1 MIWIFNSMP
10 LIYLSKVSLSW
21 IFEELEGE
29 KLIPETVY
37 REVVVKGKEKGVID
51 AFIVN
56 ELVNE
61 GVFKVVK
68 VEPVSWLKEVKELHR
83 GEIEVLSL
91 AKEKNGIAI
100 TDDSIAREMGEMLG
114 VKVHGTL
121 YLIFLML
128 KKGKID
134 KKTAVNKVNEMIK
147 KGFRLSAEVYSE
159 FLKLIDNLGNT

>member
-1 MIWIFNSMP
+1 VIWIFNSMP

-21 IFEELEGE
+21 VFEELEGE

-37 REVVVKGKEKGVID
+37 HEVVVKGKEKGEID
-51 AFIVN
+51 AFIVD
-56 ELVNE
+56 ELIGK

-68 VEPVSWLKEVKELHR
+68 VEPVDWLKEVKELHR

-100 TDDSIAREMGEMLG
+100 TDDSIAREIGEILG

-128 KKGKID
+128 KRGKMN
-134 KKTAVNKVNEMIK
+134 KRTAVDKVNEMIK

-159 FLKLIDNLGNT
+159 FLKLIDSIN

>member
-1 MIWIFNSMP
+1 MILIFNSMP

-21 IFEELEGE
+21 IFEEIKGE

-37 REVVVKGKEKGVID
+37 HEVVVKGKERKEID
-51 AFIVN
+51 AFIID
-56 ELVNE
+56 ELINK
-61 GVFKVVK
+61 GIFKVVK
-68 VEPVSWLKEVKELHR
+68 VKPVDWLKEVKELHK

-100 TDDSIAREMGEMLG
+100 TDDSIAREIGEMLS

-128 KKGKID
+128 KRGRID
-134 KKTAVNKVNEMIK
+134 KKTAIDKVNEMIK
-147 KGFRLSAEVYSE
+147 GGFRLSTEVYSE
-159 FLKLIDNLGNT
+159 FLKLVNSI

>member
-1 MIWIFNSMP
+1 MIWIFNSIP

-29 KLIPETVY
+29 KIIPRMVY
-37 REVVVKGKEKGVID
+37 YEVVVRGKEKGEID
-51 AFIVN
+51 AFIVD
-56 ELVNE
+56 ELISK

-68 VEPVSWLKEVKELHR
+68 VEPISWLKEVKELHR

-100 TDDSIAREMGEMLG
+100 TDDSIAREIGEALG

-147 KGFRLSAEVYSE
+147 KGFRLSTEVYSE
-159 FLKLIDNLGNT
+159 FLKLIDSGNT

>member
-1 MIWIFNSMP
+1 MP

-37 REVVVKGKEKGVID
+37 YEVVVKGKERGEID
-51 AFIVN
+51 AFIVD
-56 ELVNE
+56 ELIQK
-61 GVFKVVK
+61 GVLKVIKVK
-68 VEPVSWLKEVKELHR
+68 PINWLKGVKELHK

-91 AKEKNGIAI
+91 AKEKNGITI
-100 TDDSIAREMGEMLG
+100 TDDSIAREIGEILG

-128 KKGKID
+128 KKGRID
-134 KKTAVNKVNEMIK
+134 KRTAVDKVNEMIR
-147 KGFRLSAEVYSE
+147 KGFRLSPEVYSE
-159 FLKLIDNLGNT
+159 FLKLINSS

>member
-1 MIWIFNSMP
+1 VIWIFNSMP

-21 IFEELEGE
+21 VFEELKGE

-37 REVVVKGKEKGVID
+37 FEVVVKGKEKGEID
-51 AFIVN
+51 AFIVD
-56 ELVNE
+56 ELIGKNI
-61 GVFKVVK
+61 FKVVK
-68 VEPVSWLKEVKELHR
+68 VEPVDWLKEVKELHK

-100 TDDSIAREMGEMLG
+100 TDDSVAREIGEILG

-128 KKGKID
+128 KEGRID
-134 KKTAVNKVNEMIK
+134 KRTAVNKVNEMIK
-147 KGFRLSAEVYSE
+147 KGFRLNAEVYSE
-159 FLKLIDNLGNT
+159 FLKLIGSDLK

>member
-1 MIWIFNSMP
+1 VILIFNSMP

-21 IFEELEGE
+21 IFEEIKGE

-37 REVVVKGKEKGVID
+37 HEVVVKGKERKEID
-51 AFIVN
+51 AFIID
-56 ELVNE
+56 ELINK
-61 GVFKVVK
+61 GIFKVVK
-68 VEPVSWLKEVKELHR
+68 VKPVDWLKEVKELHK

-100 TDDSIAREMGEMLG
+100 TDDSIAREIGEMLS

-128 KKGKID
+128 KRGRID
-134 KKTAVNKVNEMIK
+134 KKTAIDKVNEMIK
-147 KGFRLSAEVYSE
+147 GGFRLSTEVYSE
-159 FLKLIDNLGNT
+159 FLKLVNSI